1 MFWIGLKPGQ
11 SSSDVQICVI
21 AETNVPLASQKTI
34 SERKMLLE
42 PSELPLLPEQRQIIH
57 DLILL
62 QKASGLSPP
71 EQEQL
76 EQLEA
81 KELLILETR
90 SDE

>member
-11 SSSDVQICVI
+11 NSSDAQICVI
-21 AETNVPLASQKTI
+21 AETNVSSASQKTI
-34 SERKMLLE
+34 SERKILLG
-42 PSELPLLPEQRQIIH
+42 PNELPLLPEQRQIIH
-57 DLILL
+57 DLTLL

-71 EQEQL
+71 DQEQL

-81 KELLILETR
+81 KELLVLETR